1 MQILSVLQQLNY
13 LEYLTP
19 TDFEVLKDKFTDNI
33 DDKKQYPKP
42 ISEPELDEYI
52 CILRYRVEVYFHHN
66 IAEIATQFGKSNND

>member
-1 MQILSVLQQLNY
+1 M
-13 LEYLTP
+13 
-19 TDFEVLKDKFTDNI
+19 LKDKFTDNI

-66 IAEIATQFGKSNND
+66 IAEIATQFGESNND